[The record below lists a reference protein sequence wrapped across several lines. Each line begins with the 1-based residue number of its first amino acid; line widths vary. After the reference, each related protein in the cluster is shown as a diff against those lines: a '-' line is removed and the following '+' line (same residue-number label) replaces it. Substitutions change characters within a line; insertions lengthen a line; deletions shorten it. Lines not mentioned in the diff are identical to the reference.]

1 MRWVKLKINKEEKV
15 KESKRNFKINSIG
28 TKLSLIM
35 VCMSIISI
43 SIVGILN
50 YKNSYEELEKDL
62 ITSMNQT
69 IEFVNHSVDNYLV
82 GIEKQVKV
90 MTYNSLLI
98 DSYKNP
104 EDKTLEGIVLNEL
117 SEMMDIEDSILN
129 AYFATDY
136 KKTIIYPVVD
146 LSGFDPTTREWYL
159 GALDKNGEIFWS
171 NPYVD
176 VSTGNMVITAAKV
189 VTDGG
194 NNIGVIGLDIDLQSL
209 SATISDSKIGE
220 QGYIFAMDKEGV
232 AIVHPDE
239 EVVGTDGLTS
249 TSFWDF
255 AKDKDKDF
263 LSYEYENGNRFSSF
277 IKNQR
282 MGWTL
287 ATSVPASE
295 LTDKTQ
301 SLLYST
307 LAVIAAVLLVSII
320 ISILISRFISNN
332 TAKLASGFKRAAE
345 GDLTVVMDIK
355 SKDEFGKLGNNFNL
369 MMEKMRTLISNVKQ
383 SSYTVGSTSDSIL
396 HMTKETNSAMNE
408 VSQTIQEVAK
418 GSQEQAMEIDKNSN
432 LINDLAKALE
442 DIYNSVVEVNK
453 LASDTEEQGNNG
465 LKQVN
470 ILIDASRRNNME
482 SENVGRI
489 ISQVK
494 TSSDEINVITDTIEK
509 IAEQTNLLA
518 LNAAIEAARA
528 GESGRGF
535 SVVADEIRKLAEQSS
550 EATKNINKLILNM
563 NDRTNE
569 AVDAMEKAKEAV
581 DEQISSVDSTKE
593 IFDKIIEYVR
603 KLDNKIVTIKD
614 STAQMDSKKN
624 NIVENTQ
631 NISAVSEEISASTQE
646 VSASTEEVTAITN
659 TFVEHSQ
666 NLKELS
672 SELIKLVDVF
682 TV

>member
-1 MRWVKLKINKEEKV
+1 MKNETKV
-15 KESKRNFKINSIG
+15 KKKRKKDRFKLNSFGAKVALILI
-28 TKLSLIM
+28 TMSLTS
-35 VCMSIISI
+35 V
-43 SIVGILN
+43 SIVGFMN
-50 YKNSYEELEKDL
+50 YKKAYESLKTEIELS
-62 ITSMNQT
+62 TAQT
-69 IEFVNHSVDNYLV
+69 INFVDSSVDNFLG
-82 GIEKQVKV
+82 GIEKQA
-90 MTYNSLLI
+90 MIIAMNSLLVDI
-98 DSYKNP
+98 YNNP
-104 EDKTLEGIVLNEL
+104 QDEVLGDVVL
-117 SEMMDIEDSILN
+117 SELGEMNYVEKNILA
-129 AYFATDY
+129 AYFGMAD
-136 KKTIIYPVVD
+136 KRTIMYPEAD
-146 LSGFDPTTREWYL
+146 LSNFDPTSREWYK
-159 GALDKNGEIFWS
+159 AAVQNNGQVVWS
-171 NPYVD
+171 DPYIDIV
-176 VSTGNMVITAAKV
+176 TGKTVLTASIAVNENGK
-189 VTDGG
+189 
-194 NNIGVIGLDIDLQSL
+194 NIGVVGLDISIQDLSQ
-209 SATISDSKIGE
+209 TMSDAKIGE
-220 QGYIFAMDKEGV
+220 EGYIFVLDPNGIAL
-232 AIVHPDE
+232 VHPIE
-239 EVVGTDGLTS
+239 SVVGTDELTK
-249 TSFWDF
+249 TDFWENS
-255 AKDKDKDF
+255 KNLDKGIT
-263 LSYEYENGNRFSSF
+263 YYRFNDYDRLSSF
-277 IKNQR
+277 IKNER
-282 MGWTL
+282 TGWTI
-287 ATSVPASE
+287 AASVPE
-295 LTDKTQ
+295 KEVTNKTQ
-301 SLLYST
+301 TLLYST
-307 LAVIAAVLLVSII
+307 LNVIIFALIINLVISVIVNKYISKNTQLLQD
-320 ISILISRFISNN
+320 
-332 TAKLASGFKRAAE
+332 GFKKASD
-345 GDLTVVMDIK
+345 GDLTYMIDIK
-355 SKDEFGKLGNNFNL
+355 SKDEFGDIGNNFNL
-369 MMEKMRTLISNVKQ
+369 MMEKMRDLISNVKE
-383 SSYTVGSTSDSIL
+383 SSYTVASTSDSIL
-396 HMTKETNSAMNE
+396 DMTKETNSAMNE

-581 DEQISSVDSTKE
+581 NEQISSVDSTKE
-593 IFDKIIEYVR
+593 IFDKIIEYVK